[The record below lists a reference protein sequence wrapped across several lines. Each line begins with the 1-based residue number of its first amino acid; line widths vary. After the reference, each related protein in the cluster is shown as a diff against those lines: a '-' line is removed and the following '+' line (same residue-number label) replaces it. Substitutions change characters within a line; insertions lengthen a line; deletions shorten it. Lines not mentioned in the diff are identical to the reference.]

1 MSLSLN
7 TTVSCGKHVTK
18 VTARGMIHHSE
29 GWVARQGHNFS
40 PDGTLDM
47 SRPAEPR
54 EERSLS
60 REPINL
66 MEPRAS
72 LALNA

>member
-1 MSLSLN
+1 
-7 TTVSCGKHVTK
+7 
-18 VTARGMIHHSE
+18 MIHHSE